1 MVADDVKQHKRLQ
14 IMSTKKVPISYAYR
28 PVVVVDANGK
38 KKVMYEKFHPITTG
52 NAVVIDG
59 KTLKNKLKEYYDKG
73 EVDALLKAL
82 KDALDAIKGLENA
95 TEAID
100 SLNEIIAFLD
110 TFKNDKT
117 LANVLAS
124 LMEDMEEWVEA
135 KGYLTQHQS
144 LAGKQDVISDLS
156 TIRSGAAAGAT
167 AVQPAAISDME
178 TKTHASA
185 TYQPKG
191 NYLTQHQTL
200 PTSLPAN
207 GGNADTVDGYH
218 FVVGSSAGT
227 AANTIYFVV

>member
-1 MVADDVKQHKRLQ
+1 
-14 IMSTKKVPISYAYR
+14 MSTKKVPISYAYR
-28 PVVVVDANGK
+28 PVVIVDENGK

-73 EVDALLKAL
+73 EVDALLKTL

-124 LMEDMEEWVEA
+124 LMEDMEEWVEG
-135 KGYLTQHQS
+135 KGY
-144 LAGKQDVISDLS
+144 AV
-156 TIRSGAAAGAT
+156 AAD
-167 AVQPAAISDME
+167 I
-178 TKTHASA
+178 
-185 TYQPKG
+185 
-191 NYLTQHQTL
+191 
-200 PTSLPAN
+200 PTVPESLPAN

-227 AANTIYFVV
+227 AANTIYFVI